1 MKPIK
6 YLLVAGLL
14 STSALTAPALAD
26 GRMSVTTAQ
35 ILQSVAAEVERINW
49 SRSKS
54 NFGTKQRRSVRA
66 DDDDNGSRGRR
77 VRGWNN
83 NDDNG
88 SRSRRVR
95 GWNNDDDNGRG
106 RGGARGRN
114 NDDDNG
120 GGRGGGGNRNN
131 DDD

>member
-54 NFGTKQRRSVRA
+54 NFGTKQRRGVRA
-66 DDDDNGSRGRR
+66 DD
-77 VRGWNN
+77 
-83 NDDNG
+83 DDNG

-95 GWNNDDDNGRG
+95 GWSNDDDNGRG